1 MRLTTVKGDGGA
13 SGGTQ
18 PDAGSN
24 ADAAARETGAPPDG
38 AVTDLLAEKGLGK
51 LGPARRL
58 PVALGPH
65 QGQVLLI
72 K

>member
-1 MRLTTVKGDGGA
+1 VTAVNFGR
-13 SGGTQ
+13 
-18 PDAGSN
+18 
-24 ADAAARETGAPPDG
+24 AAVRETVTIRTAPADG